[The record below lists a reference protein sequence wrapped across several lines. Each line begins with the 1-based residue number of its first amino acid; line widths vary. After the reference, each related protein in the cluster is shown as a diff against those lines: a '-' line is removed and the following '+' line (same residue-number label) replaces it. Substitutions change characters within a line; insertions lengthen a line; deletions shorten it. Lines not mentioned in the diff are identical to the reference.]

1 MGNPGKGEN
10 KSGLAE
16 ATPGSGLSRHTDG
29 GGAGAPLEKISSLF
43 LGIRKTRQP
52 MHYDVII
59 IGGGPGGTT
68 AAKELAAGGKKV
80 AIIEAKH
87 WGGTCLNCGCIP
99 TKMLLGATAPLG
111 LLKAQERLRTM
122 KGSIDIDYKALQ
134 TRVGRFL
141 KGSSQTLAKSLA
153 AAGIT
158 LYEGR
163 GVCAGKGQAIV
174 RSESGEEMLT
184 ADNIILSCG
193 SSSASFPGLTPDG
206 DAVLDSTGVLNLPEV
221 PESLIIVGAG
231 AIGLELGDFFG
242 MMGSKITIV
251 EAAPHIAPTEDADIA
266 KEMDRVQSKAGRTC
280 ITGVMAKSLV
290 TKDGQAELTLG
301 DGRVLTAS
309 KALVAVGRTPNTA
322 GLDCEKTGCTLKR
335 RGFVDVNDHLEA
347 AEGVYAIGDV
357 NGLTLLAHA
366 ADHQGAYVARRILG
380 HEKGVYV
387 PGPVPSCIYGSTE
400 IMRVGQ
406 TAKGL
411 LAAGKSV
418 SVSQVPLTLNPIAQ
432 AAGASGGFVKVVW
445 TGDAIAGIA
454 AIGHG
459 VSHLVTVAQLLMVG
473 GYTPE
478 RLHEVMIGHPTLDE
492 IVPAAIR
499 APRVAVT
506 E

>member
-1 MGNPGKGEN
+1 MDHE
-10 KSGLAE
+10 L
-16 ATPGSGLSRHTDG
+16 LIL
-29 GGAGAPLEKISSLF
+29 GA
-43 LGIRKTRQP
+43 
-52 MHYDVII
+52 
-59 IGGGPGGTT
+59 GPGGYE
-68 AAKELAAGGKKV
+68 AAIRAAQLGLNVGL
-80 AIIEAKH
+80 IERDAV
-87 WGGTCLNCGCIP
+87 GGTCLNRGCIP

-184 ADNIILSCG
+184 TVNIILSCG
-193 SSSASFPGLTPDG
+193 SSSASFPGLAPDG

-290 TKDGQAELTLG
+290 RC
-301 DGRVLTAS
+301 GRAT
-309 KALVAVGRTPNTA
+309 
-322 GLDCEKTGCTLKR
+322 
-335 RGFVDVNDHLEA
+335 RGSL
-347 AEGVYAIGDV
+347 
-357 NGLTLLAHA
+357 
-366 ADHQGAYVARRILG
+366 
-380 HEKGVYV
+380 
-387 PGPVPSCIYGSTE
+387 
-400 IMRVGQ
+400 
-406 TAKGL
+406 
-411 LAAGKSV
+411 
-418 SVSQVPLTLNPIAQ
+418 PLP
-432 AAGASGGFVKVVW
+432 
-445 TGDAIAGIA
+445 
-454 AIGHG
+454 
-459 VSHLVTVAQLLMVG
+459 M
-473 GYTPE
+473 
-478 RLHEVMIGHPTLDE
+478 
-492 IVPAAIR
+492 
-499 APRVAVT
+499 
-506 E
+506 